1 MRRFMFRAMLG
12 FAILL
17 WLMSLV
23 GWWYLS
29 SDSAQEP
36 ELAGSLQP
44 GQLVHDKLPRR
55 WLAWVPATLSE
66 PAPVV
71 IVLHGSLG
79 SAEQIM
85 QATYYDFNALA
96 ERDGFIAV
104 YPNGVDKHWNDCR
117 ASADYA
123 ANKYDIDDVGFLA
136 AMLDSLAADYA
147 IDRDRVYVAG
157 LSNGG
162 HMAYRLALEA
172 PELIAGVAAIAASLP
187 VAENLGCD
195 SANIAMPT
203 LIINGTAD
211 FVNPYE
217 GGLVTVLGNASRG
230 EVRSSMATARYWASL
245 AGHGD
250 DGELHHWPQ
259 REAGAETSVTSTH
272 WHAPGREPVLLVTVE
287 NGGHTIPH
295 PTYRQPR
302 LLGTTSNEFD
312 AVELIWSFFA
322 NGRVDIPGV
331 ADGPSAGN

>member
-1 MRRFMFRAMLG
+1 MLG

-17 WLMSLV
+17 WLLSLV

-29 SDSAQEP
+29 SDSAEAP

-44 GQLVHDKLPRR
+44 GELVHDKVPRR
-55 WLAWVPATLSE
+55 WLAWVPATLPA

-79 SAEQIM
+79 SAEQM
-85 QATYYDFNALA
+85 MEATHYGFNVLA

-104 YPNGVDKHWNDCR
+104 YPNGVDRHWNDCR

-123 ANKYDIDDVGFLA
+123 ANKYNVDDVGFLA
-136 AMLDSLAADYA
+136 AMLDTLAAEYA
-147 IDRDRVYVAG
+147 IDRNRVYVTG

-172 PELIAGVAAIAASLP
+172 PELIAGIAPIAASLP
-187 VAENLGCD
+187 VAENLGCA
-195 SANIAMPT
+195 STGIAMPT
-203 LIINGTAD
+203 LMINGTAD
-211 FVNPYE
+211 SVNPYE

-230 EVRSSMATARYWASL
+230 AVRSSMDTARYWASL
-245 AGHGD
+245 AGHSD
-250 DGELHHWPQ
+250 DGELHDWPQ
-259 REAGAETSVTSTH
+259 READAVTSVTSTH
-272 WHAPGREPVLLVTVE
+272 WHAPGRAPVVLVTVE

-295 PTYRQPR
+295 PVHRQPR

-312 AVELIWSFFA
+312 AIELIWSFFA
-322 NGRVDIPGV
+322 SGRMEIPGA
-331 ADGPSAGN
+331 ADRPSAGN